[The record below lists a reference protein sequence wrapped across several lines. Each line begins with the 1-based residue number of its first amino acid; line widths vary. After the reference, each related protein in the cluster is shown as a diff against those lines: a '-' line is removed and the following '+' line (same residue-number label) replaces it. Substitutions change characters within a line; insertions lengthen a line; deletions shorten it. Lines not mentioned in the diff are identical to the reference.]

1 MEHPTGSSLEPHQT
15 IHNPT
20 LQVHFTWH
28 KWKAYISDVS
38 NPSIPL
44 YIVDFKAYKKRCIIV
59 KSADE
64 STTIGTGTLHFVS
77 INPDYEIHG
86 RKGTIKALKRWKTS
100 YTHLSHAFASSPDG
114 PPATMTWT
122 SSSDFKT
129 WDFVCLDEHQM
140 PVAKYTAN
148 LWGLNKIGKIEFL
161 GPNATSEAVRD
172 EIIVTGLTLTYCM
185 ILRTTSLLSFFGAV
199 IAQPGP
205 IKNNQS
211 SEAQQAVVEAH
222 ASGSPSEAVGTS
234 GQVVS

>member
-1 MEHPTGSSLEPHQT
+1 MEHSPGSSLEPHKT
-15 IHNPT
+15 IQNPT
-20 LQVHFTWH
+20 LQVDFTWL

-38 NPSIPL
+38 TPSIPL
-44 YIVDFKAYKKRCIIV
+44 YTVDFKPYKKRCIIV

-64 STTIGTGTLHFVS
+64 STTIGTGTLHCFS

-100 YTHLSHAFASSPDG
+100 YTHLSHALASSPDG

-129 WDFVCLDEHQM
+129 WDFVCLDENQM
-140 PVAKYTAN
+140 PVAKYSAN
-148 LWGLNKIGKIEFL
+148 LWGLKKIGKIEFL
-161 GPNATSEAVRD
+161 GPNATSDAVRD

-199 IAQPGP
+199 IARPGP
-205 IKNNQS
+205 IKDNQS
-211 SEAQQAVVEAH
+211 SESQ
-222 ASGSPSEAVGTS
+222 
-234 GQVVS
+234 QVVTKEHTS